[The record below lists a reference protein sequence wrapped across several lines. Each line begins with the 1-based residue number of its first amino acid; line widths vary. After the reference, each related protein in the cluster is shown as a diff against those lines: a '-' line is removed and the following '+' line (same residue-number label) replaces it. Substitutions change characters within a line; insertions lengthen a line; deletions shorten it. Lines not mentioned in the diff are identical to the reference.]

1 MSQISTAKKAQNQL
15 PLFLGLLLLAGSTGA
30 ISTDGPLL
38 DETTFQKWRD
48 YIEPTKKEQSWEEIP
63 WRGRFLEAIEEASE
77 KKLPVLLWAM
87 NGHPLGCT

>member
-1 MSQISTAKKAQNQL
+1 MSQIGTAKTAQNQL
-15 PLFLGLLLLAGSTGA
+15 PLLLVLLLLAGSVA
-30 ISTDGPLL
+30 AVAADKPLL

-48 YIEPTKKEQSWEEIP
+48 YIEPTKKEQCWEEIP
-63 WRGRFLEAIEEASE
+63 WRGRFLEAMEEASE

>member
-15 PLFLGLLLLAGSTGA
+15 PLLLVLLLLAGSAAADT
-30 ISTDGPLL
+30 PLL

-48 YIEPTKKEQSWEEIP
+48 YIEPTEKEQCWEEIP
-63 WRGRFLEAIEEASE
+63 WRGRFLAAMEEASE